1 MITEKEL
8 LTAIQECQ
16 QEPITSSKRGTLADL
31 FIIYDH
37 LFGEPIS
44 NGYSYDNKIETST
57 IEIYGDTEFM
67 QAVNGKSTQNVM
79 DVLSELMEAT
89 KTLHP
94 RMYDRVIEKLRD
106 I

>member
-8 LTAIQECQ
+8 CKAIEECQ
-16 QEPITSSKRGTLADL
+16 EEPITGTKRSALADL

-37 LFGEPIS
+37 LFGKPDLS
-44 NGYSYDNKIETST
+44 GYSYDYNPENT
-57 IEIYGDTEFM
+57 IYTNGGTEFL
-67 QAVNGKSTQNVM
+67 QIVNGKDTEK
-79 DVLSELMEAT
+79 VLSIMDELMEAT

-94 RMYDRVIEKLRD
+94 RMYDGVLQRIYD

>member
-1 MITEKEL
+1 MITEREL
-8 LTAIQECQ
+8 LRAIDECQ

-37 LFGEPIS
+37 LFGEPIQ
-44 NGYSYDNKIETST
+44 NGYSYANKVENI
-57 IEIYGDTEFM
+57 IYTNGDTEFL
-67 QAVNGKSTQNVM
+67 ATVNGKDTEKVM
-79 DVLSELMEAT
+79 AIMDELMEAT

-94 RMYDRVIEKLRD
+94 RMYDRVIEKISD

>member
-1 MITEKEL
+1 MITEREL
-8 LTAIQECQ
+8 LKAIDECQ

-37 LFGEPIS
+37 LFGEPT
-44 NGYSYDNKIETST
+44 NAGYSYDNKIEKQ
-57 IEIYGDTEFM
+57 IYTNGDTEFLE
-67 QAVNGKSTQNVM
+67 AVNGKDTEK
-79 DVLSELMEAT
+79 VLAVLDELMEAT

-94 RMYDRVIEKLRD
+94 RMYDGVLQRISD

>member
-1 MITEKEL
+1 MITEREL
-8 LTAIQECQ
+8 LKAIDECQ

-37 LFGEPIS
+37 LFGEPIQT
-44 NGYSYDNKIETST
+44 GYSYDNKIEKPT
-57 IEIYGDTEFM
+57 IEINGDTEFL
-67 QAVNGKSTQNVM
+67 ATINGKDTEKVM
-79 DVLSELMEAT
+79 AIMDELMEAT

-94 RMYDRVIEKLRD
+94 RMYDRVIEKISD

>member
-1 MITEKEL
+1 MITEREL
-8 LTAIQECQ
+8 LKAIDECQ

-37 LFGEPIS
+37 LFGEPI
-44 NGYSYDNKIETST
+44 NAGYSYDNKIEKQIQTN
-57 IEIYGDTEFM
+57 GDTEFLE
-67 QAVNGKSTQNVM
+67 AVNGKDTEK
-79 DVLSELMEAT
+79 VLAVLDELMEAT

-94 RMYDRVIEKLRD
+94 RMYDGVLQRIYD

>member
-1 MITEKEL
+1 MITEREL
-8 LTAIQECQ
+8 LRAIDECQ

-37 LFGEPIS
+37 LFGKPM
-44 NGYSYDNKIETST
+44 NTGYSYENKVENT
-57 IEIYGDTEFM
+57 IQTKGDTEFLRL
-67 QAVNGKSTQNVM
+67 VNGKDTEKVM
-79 DVLSELMEAT
+79 AVLDELMEAT

-94 RMYDRVIEKLRD
+94 RMYDGVLQRLSD

>member
-1 MITEKEL
+1 MITEREL
-8 LTAIQECQ
+8 LRAIDECQ

-37 LFGEPIS
+37 LFGEPI
-44 NGYSYDNKIETST
+44 NTGYNYDNKIEKQ
-57 IEIYGDTEFM
+57 IYTNGDTEFLLT
-67 QAVNGKSTQNVM
+67 VNGKDTEKVM
-79 DVLSELMEAT
+79 AVLDELMEAT

-94 RMYDRVIEKLRD
+94 RMYDGVLQRLSD

>member
-1 MITEKEL
+1 MITEREL
-8 LTAIQECQ
+8 LRAIDECQ

-37 LFGEPIS
+37 LFGQPIS
-44 NGYSYDNKIETST
+44 VGYSYDNKIEKQ
-57 IEIYGDTEFM
+57 IYTNGDTEFLLT
-67 QAVNGKSTQNVM
+67 VNGKDTEKVM
-79 DVLSELMEAT
+79 AVLDELMEAT

-94 RMYDRVIEKLRD
+94 RMYDGVLQRLSD